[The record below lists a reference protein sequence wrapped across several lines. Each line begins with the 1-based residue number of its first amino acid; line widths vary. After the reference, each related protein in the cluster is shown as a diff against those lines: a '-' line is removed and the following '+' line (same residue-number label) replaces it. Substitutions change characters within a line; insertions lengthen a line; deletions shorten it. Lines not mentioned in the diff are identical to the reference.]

1 VATAWSQPSAR
12 SSAARPDHNGWV
24 SQQKIHVRPAGPG
37 DRDQVWPL
45 ARDLATSYVVQRAAF
60 DQSYESLLAT
70 PTALLLVAEAPASPR
85 DRGSLDG
92 SGGAVAEGGGEVVG
106 YLLATSHP
114 AFHANGPVVWVEEV
128 MVAEPARG
136 TGVGRQLMAAA
147 EAWGRRRGARYVA
160 LATRRAAP
168 FYQAL
173 GYEDSAVYFKKP
185 LT

>member
-1 VATAWSQPSAR
+1 MS
-12 SSAARPDHNGWV
+12 RPP
-24 SQQKIHVRPAGPG
+24 VRVRLAGPA

-45 ARDLATSYVVQRAAF
+45 ARALATSYVVERPAF
-60 DQSYESLLAT
+60 NRSFASLLADEN
-70 PTALLLVAEAPASPR
+70 AILLVAGSP
-85 DRGSLDG
+85 D
-92 SGGAVAEGGGEVVG
+92 GEVVG

-114 AFHANGPVVWVEEV
+114 AFHANGLVAWVEEV

-136 TGVGRQLMAAA
+136 AGVGRQLMAAA
-147 EAWGRRRGARYVA
+147 EAWARRRGARYVA

>member
-1 VATAWSQPSAR
+1 VS
-12 SSAARPDHNGWV
+12 RPL
-24 SQQKIHVRPAGPG
+24 IRVRPAGPA

-45 ARDLATSYVVQRAAF
+45 ARALATSYVVERPAFNRSFAA
-60 DQSYESLLAT
+60 LLAD
-70 PTALLLVAEAPASPR
+70 PTALLLIANHPATPSAPS
-85 DRGSLDG
+85 DHNEEG
-92 SGGAVAEGGGEVVG
+92 SGGAGAEGGGEVVG

-114 AFHANGPVVWVEEV
+114 AFHANGLVAWVEEV

-136 TGVGRQLMAAA
+136 TGVGRQLMAVA

-168 FYQAL
+168 FYRAL